1 MNDDATLDE
10 LLATYA
16 DAPEALTAAQRARV
30 EAALADDDG
39 GTVAAVRALP
49 TAGAAPDWRALEER
63 IFAATTR
70 APARRRPW
78 LYAGVVLAAAAAVAL
93 AVRPHAGRWSWPVVP
108 LPSVAVTPPPAPTPI
123 VDDDPGLAID
133 DDPASDLDGLGQ
145 IDVALIDEVIAF
157 DDEDGGD
164 DALPA
169 LGATWTGWI
178 DEFSDDELDRAL
190 AWLDAQEAG

>member
-30 EAALADDDG
+30 EAALAEDDG

-108 LPSVAVTPPPAPTPI
+108 LPSIAVAPTPAPTP
-123 VDDDPGLAID
+123 VDDDDPALAMD
-133 DDPASDLDGLGQ
+133 DDPASDLDGLGP
-145 IDVALIDEVIAF
+145 IDDALIDEVIAF
-157 DDEDGGD
+157 DDEDDGD
-164 DALPA
+164 DELPA

-178 DEFSDDELDRAL
+178 DDFSDDELDRAL